1 MAGFSQA
8 AKEFSRIALPYFKG
22 EDRWAGRI
30 LLSVV
35 VALQLFQVYLSVQF
49 NTWYRNFYNA
59 LEQKDWDSF
68 IYQLGVFSVLAAL
81 FIIAA
86 VYELYLRQWLQIRWR
101 AWLTDNYMAR
111 WLEAGTHYRM
121 RLRGDQIDN
130 PDQRIAEDVRS
141 FIVTTIGIGLGLLS
155 SVVTLVS
162 FVAILWGLSADQPL
176 VIGSWSMEIPG
187 YLVWAALLY
196 AILGTWLTHLIGYP
210 LIRLNFNQE
219 RYEAD
224 FRFSLVRL
232 RENAEEVTLLSGEEV
247 ERQGLKE
254 RFGHVIQNWYSIM
267 TRTKKL
273 TFFTAGYNQA
283 ATIFPF
289 VVVSPLYFA
298 GAMTL
303 GGLIQISQAF
313 GKVQDSLSFFVD
325 AYDNIANW
333 KAILDRLSGFER
345 SLEWAQSLDAEH
357 EVSLKQAEAADHNS
371 LRAQDVV
378 VALPTGRDLVRIS
391 DFAVKPGEK
400 VLVTGM
406 SGSGKTSLFR
416 ALGGVWPFGEGKI
429 ELPREGDVLVLPQQ
443 AYMPLGTLRRAVTY
457 PAGEQAYAPEE
468 VEEVLTAVGLGKLV
482 DQLDETAYW
491 ADLLSG
497 GEQQR
502 LSIARALLQK
512 PQWLLLDE
520 ATSSLDEES
529 EEQLYRLLLDRLPDT
544 AIVSIG
550 HRSGLSVFHDRFYH
564 LTPDEN
570 GDHHLR
576 LKETGGGPSP
586 AGAPA

>member
-1 MAGFSQA
+1 MAGFTQA
-8 AKEFSRIALPYFKG
+8 AKDFSRIALPYFNG
-22 EDRWAGRI
+22 EDRWAGRG
-30 LLSVV
+30 LLGIVV
-35 VALQLFQVYLSVQF
+35 VLQLFQVWLSVQF

-68 IYQLGVFSVLAAL
+68 IYQLGVFSALAAA

-101 AWLTDNYMAR
+101 AWLTDSYMAR
-111 WLEAGTHYRM
+111 WLAAGTHYRM

-130 PDQRIAEDVRS
+130 PDQRIAEDLRS
-141 FIVTTIGIGLGLLS
+141 FVSTTIGIGLGLLS

-176 VIGSWSMEIPG
+176 VIGSWSLEIPG
-187 YLVWAALLY
+187 YLVWAALFY

-224 FRFSLVRL
+224 FRFNLVRL

-254 RFGHVIQNWYSIM
+254 RFGHVIQNWYAIM
-267 TRTKKL
+267 SRTKKL

-289 VVVSPLYFA
+289 IVVSPLYFA

-313 GKVQDSLSFFVD
+313 GKVQESLSFFVD
-325 AYDNIANW
+325 AYDSIANW

-357 EVSLKQAEAADHNS
+357 EVSLKQAEVQHDS
-371 LRAQDVV
+371 LRAQDIV
-378 VALPTGRDLVRIS
+378 VALPTGRDLVRVS
-391 DFAVKPGEK
+391 DFSVKPGEK
-400 VLVTGM
+400 VLVTGA

-429 ELPREGDVLVLPQQ
+429 EMPSDGDVLVLPQQ
-443 AYMPLGTLRRAVTY
+443 AYMPLGTLRQAVTY
-457 PAGEQAYAPEE
+457 PAAEDAYPPEE
-468 VEEVLTAVGLGKLV
+468 VEEVLQAVGLGKLV
-482 DQLDETAYW
+482 EQLDETAYW

-502 LSIARALLQK
+502 LSIARAILQK

-564 LTPDEN
+564 LTPDEK

-576 LKETGGGPSP
+576 PKETGSGPSP

>member
-8 AKEFSRIALPYFKG
+8 AKDFARIALPYFKG

-35 VALQLFQVYLSVQF
+35 VALQLFQVFLSVQF

-59 LEQKDWDSF
+59 LETKDWDTF
-68 IYQLGVFSVLAAL
+68 IYQLGVFTALATF
-81 FIIAA
+81 FIVAA

-101 AWLTDNYMAR
+101 AWLTDKYMAR

-141 FIVTTIGIGLGLLS
+141 FVVTTISIGLGLLS
-155 SVVTLVS
+155 SVVTLIS

-210 LIRLNFNQE
+210 LIRLNYDQE

-247 ERQGLKE
+247 EREGLKE
-254 RFGHVIQNWYSIM
+254 RFGHVIQNWYDIM
-267 TRTKKL
+267 TRMKKL
-273 TFFTAGYNQA
+273 TFFTAGYGQA

-289 VVVSPLYFA
+289 VVVSPLYFS

-333 KAILDRLSGFER
+333 KAIQDRLSGFER
-345 SLEWAQSLDAEH
+345 SLAWAKSLDEEH
-357 EVSLKQAEAADHNS
+357 EVSLKQAEASDHDS
-371 LRAQDVV
+371 LRARDVV
-378 VALPTGRDLVRIS
+378 VALPTGRDLVRVS
-391 DFAVKPGEK
+391 DFSVKPGEK
-400 VLVTGM
+400 VLVTGT

-416 ALGGVWPFGEGKI
+416 ALGGVWPFGEGRI

-457 PAGEQAYAPEE
+457 PAAETAYPPAE
-468 VEEVLTAVGLGKLV
+468 VEEVLSAVGLGKLTN
-482 DQLDETAYW
+482 QLDETAYW

-520 ATSSLDEES
+520 ATSSIDEES

-576 LKETGGGPSP
+576 PKETGGGPRP
-586 AGAPA
+586 AGEPA

>member
-30 LLSVV
+30 LLGIV
-35 VALQLFQVYLSVQF
+35 VALQLFQVFLSVQF

-68 IYQLGVFSVLAAL
+68 IFQLGIFTGLATA

-101 AWLTDNYMAR
+101 AWLTDKYMAR

-130 PDQRIAEDVRS
+130 PDQRIADDVRS
-141 FIVTTIGIGLGLLS
+141 FISSTIGIGLGLLS
-155 SVVTLVS
+155 SIVTLVS
-162 FVAILWGLSADQPL
+162 FVAILWGLSKDQPL

-210 LIRLNFNQE
+210 LIKLNFNQE

-224 FRFSLVRL
+224 FRFNLMRL

-247 ERQGLKE
+247 ERQGLQE

-267 TRTKKL
+267 TRMKKL
-273 TFFTAGYNQA
+273 TFFTAGYSQA

-289 VVVSPLYFA
+289 VVVSPLYFS

-345 SLEWAQSLDAEH
+345 SLEWAKSLDEEH
-357 EVSLKQAEAADHNS
+357 EVSLKLGTHEHDS

-378 VALPTGRDLVRIS
+378 VALPTGRDLVRVS

-400 VLVTGM
+400 VLVTGT

-416 ALGGVWPFGEGKI
+416 ALGGVWPFGQGRI
-429 ELPREGDVLVLPQQ
+429 ELPRDSDVLVLPQQ

-457 PAGEQAYAPEE
+457 PASENAYPPEQ
-468 VEEVLTAVGLGKLV
+468 VEEVLNAVGLGKLV
-482 DQLDETAYW
+482 EQLDETAYW

-502 LSIARALLQK
+502 LSIARALLRK
-512 PQWLLLDE
+512 PHWLLLDE

-529 EEQLYRLLLDRLPDT
+529 EEQLYKLLLDRLPDT

-564 LTPDEN
+564 LTPDES

-576 LKETGGGPSP
+576 LKEAGGGPSP

>member
-8 AKEFSRIALPYFKG
+8 AKDFSRIALPYFKG

-30 LLSVV
+30 LLSIV
-35 VALQLFQVYLSVQF
+35 VALQLFQVFLSVQF

-68 IYQLGVFSVLAAL
+68 IYQLGVFTVLATF
-81 FIIAA
+81 FIVAA

-101 AWLTDNYMAR
+101 NWLTNQYMAR

-130 PDQRIAEDVRS
+130 PDQRIADDVRA
-141 FIVTTIGIGLGLLS
+141 FISTTIGIGLGLLS

-176 VIGSWSMEIPG
+176 VIGSWSIEIPG

-210 LIRLNFNQE
+210 LIKLNFNQE

-224 FRFSLVRL
+224 FRFNLMRL

-247 ERQGLKE
+247 ERRGLQE
-254 RFGHVIQNWYSIM
+254 RFGSVIQNWYSIM
-267 TRTKKL
+267 SRTKKL

-289 VVVSPLYFA
+289 VVVSPLYFS

-313 GKVQDSLSFFVD
+313 GKVQESLSFFVD

-333 KAILDRLSGFER
+333 KAIMDRLSGFER
-345 SLEWAQSLDAEH
+345 SLDWAKSLDEEH
-357 EVSLKQAEAADHNS
+357 EVSLKQGAAEHDS

-378 VALPTGRDLVRIS
+378 VALPTGRDLVRVS
-391 DFAVKPGEK
+391 DFSVKPGEK
-400 VLVTGM
+400 VLVTGT

-416 ALGGVWPFGEGKI
+416 ALGGVWPFGQGRI
-429 ELPREGDVLVLPQQ
+429 ELPRDSDVLVLPQQ

-457 PAGEQAYAPEE
+457 PAGEDAYPPEQ
-468 VEEVLTAVGLGKLV
+468 VEEVLKEVGLGKLV
-482 DQLDETAYW
+482 GDLDETAYW

-529 EEQLYRLLLDRLPDT
+529 EEQLYKLLLDRLPDT

-564 LTPDEN
+564 LTPDES

>member
-1 MAGFSQA
+1 MTTMRDFM
-8 AKEFSRIALPYFKG
+8 RIALPYFNG
-22 EDRWAGRI
+22 EDKWAGRG
-30 LLSVV
+30 LLGVV
-35 VALQLFQVYLSVQF
+35 VAIQLFQVWLSVQF

-68 IYQLGVFSVLAAL
+68 IYQLGIFTALATA
-81 FIIAA
+81 FIVSA

-101 AWLTDNYMAR
+101 AWLTDSYMSR
-111 WLEAGTHYRM
+111 WLAAGTHYRM

-130 PDQRIAEDVRS
+130 PDQRIAEDLRS
-141 FIVTTIGIGLGLLS
+141 FVITTMGIGLGLLS
-155 SVVTLVS
+155 SVVTLIS
-162 FVAILWGLSADQPL
+162 FIFILWGLSAGQPL
-176 VIGSWSMEIPG
+176 VLGSWSLQIPG
-187 YLVWAALLY
+187 YLVWAALFY
-196 AILGTWLTHLIGYP
+196 AILGTWLTHLIGRP
-210 LIRLNFNQE
+210 LIRLNFDQE

-224 FRFSLVRL
+224 FRFNLVRL
-232 RENAEEVTLLSGEEV
+232 RENAEGVTLLSGEDV

-254 RFGHVIQNWYSIM
+254 RFGHVIKNWRAIM
-267 TRTKKL
+267 SRTKKL

-298 GAMTL
+298 GSMTL

-313 GKVQDSLSFFVD
+313 GKVQESLSFFVD

-345 SLEWAQSLDAEH
+345 SLEWAQSLDTGDEM
-357 EVSLKQAEAADHNS
+357 SLKQAAAAHDS

-378 VALPTGRDLVRIS
+378 VALPTGRDIVRVS
-391 DFAVKPGEK
+391 DFDVKPGEK
-400 VLVTGM
+400 VLVTGR

-416 ALGGVWPFGEGKI
+416 ALGGVWPFGQGDV
-429 ELPREGDVLVLPQQ
+429 ELPSESEVLVLPQR

-457 PAGEQAYAPEE
+457 PAAEDAYPLEE
-468 VEEVLTAVGLGKLV
+468 VEEALEAVGLGKLKGE
-482 DQLDETAYW
+482 LGETAYW

-512 PQWLLLDE
+512 PHWLLLDE

-529 EEQLYRLLLDRLPDT
+529 ETQLYQLLLERLPDT

-550 HRSGLSVFHDRFYH
+550 HRAGLTVFHDRFYH
-564 LTPDEN
+564 LAQDDN

-576 LKETGGGPSP
+576 PVDGP
-586 AGAPA
+586 AGMGTAPEPAK